1 MKYVKP
7 VMTVESFDAEDL
19 ITTSL
24 TVGGGQGPGGTID
37 FGDLH

>member
-24 TVGGGQGPGGTID
+24 TVGGGQGQRMI
-37 FGDLH
+37 

>member
-24 TVGGGQGPGGTID
+24 VVGGSEGSGGTIN